1 MIARVSPLRVLIVDD
16 EPLARR
22 GVRVRLERLGDVE
35 IVGECA
41 SGTAA
46 IRAIPERRPDLVLLD
61 VQMPEVD
68 GFGVVQAIGA
78 ERMPLVVFLTAYD
91 EHALR
96 AFDAQALDYL
106 LKPIDDDR
114 FALAIERVRRRLR
127 ERESSGAS
135 SEVSRLEVRDRGRVL
150 LIDEQEIDWIA
161 AEGDYVRIHVAGR
174 GHLHRE
180 TMAAMQARLDAKRFV
195 RIHRSTIV
203 NVDRVRELRPCGDR
217 EQLVVLRDGTR
228 LRASRG
234 FREALRRGL
243 NGAESRTALNPE
255 PRRIP

>member
-1 MIARVSPLRVLIVDD
+1 MSVVSNPPASQLRVLIVDD

-22 GVRVRLERLGDVE
+22 GVRVRLERMSDVVV
-35 IVGECA
+35 VGECV

-46 IRAIPERRPDLVLLD
+46 IAAIAELRPDLVLLD

-68 GFGVVQAIGA
+68 GFDVVRAIGPD
-78 ERMPLVVFLTAYD
+78 RMPLIVFLTAYD
-91 EHALR
+91 EYAIR

-106 LKPIDDDR
+106 LKPIDDER
-114 FALAIERVRRRLR
+114 FALAIERARRRWR
-127 ERESSGAS
+127 ERESSAS
-135 SEVSRLEVRDRGRVL
+135 SSSASRIAVRDRGRVL
-150 LIDEQEIDWIA
+150 IIDEQEIDWIG

-203 NVDRVRELRPCGDR
+203 NATRVRELRPCGDR

-234 FREALRRGL
+234 FRDALRGL
-243 NGAESRTALNPE
+243 A
-255 PRRIP
+255 

>member
-1 MIARVSPLRVLIVDD
+1 MSESSAPRARALRVLIVDD

-22 GVRVRLERLGDVE
+22 GVRVRLERMSDIE
-35 IVGECA
+35 IIGECTT
-41 SGTAA
+41 GNAA
-46 IRAIPERRPDLVLLD
+46 ILAIPELRPDLVLLD
-61 VQMPEVD
+61 VQMPGVD
-68 GFGVVQAIGA
+68 GFDVVDAIGA
-78 ERMPLVVFLTAYD
+78 DRLPLVVFLTAYD
-91 EHALR
+91 EFAIR

-106 LKPIDDDR
+106 LKPIDDER
-114 FALAIERVRRRLR
+114 FALAIERARRRMR
-127 ERESSGAS
+127 ERESSAS
-135 SEVSRLEVRDRGRVL
+135 FSNAQRIAVRDRGRVL
-150 LIDEQEIDWIA
+150 LIDEQEIDWIG

-203 NVDRVRELRPCGDR
+203 NTTRVRELRACGDR

-234 FREALRRGL
+234 FRDALRAQISKGQI
-243 NGAESRTALNPE
+243 G
-255 PRRIP
+255 